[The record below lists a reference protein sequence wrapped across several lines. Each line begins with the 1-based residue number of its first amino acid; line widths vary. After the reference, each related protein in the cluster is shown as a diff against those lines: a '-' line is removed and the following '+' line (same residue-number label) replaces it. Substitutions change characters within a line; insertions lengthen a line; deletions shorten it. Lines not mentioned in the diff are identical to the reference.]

1 MDLFLQIEILAN
13 HKRYLYRI
21 SIKIGNTRKN
31 VFLKVK
37 KDLCLNEA
45 F

>member
-1 MDLFLQIEILAN
+1 MDLFLQIMRSL
-13 HKRYLYRI
+13 HKRYLFRI